1 MSALHVS
8 GVYIL
13 CIYVSVWCIYLVYI
27 RECVVYISCVYA
39 CFANVRQRAFSYD
52 EIMAFAAIE
61 KASVHC
67 ILFMYVCMYVYVCV
81 CKLQQHTIRLAEIMD
96 LTGIEKAWVRLI
108 HVSCVFTYSQGVSYT
123 CILCIYVFARCVIYM
138 YHVYLRIRKRATCSG
153 YQYALLVIMT

>member
-67 ILFMYVCMYVYVCV
+67 ILFMYVCIYVCMYVCMYVCV
-81 CKLQQHTIRLAEIMD
+81 
-96 LTGIEKAWVRLI
+96 
-108 HVSCVFTYSQGVSYT
+108 
-123 CILCIYVFARCVIYM
+123 YVFARCNS
-138 YHVYLRIRKRATCSG
+138 T
-153 YQYALLVIMT
+153 LLDSLKSWI